1 MEVINVNNGFC
12 KFCPLLNSPSPSLSS
27 IIEAVYCIANALI
40 KTQTLGIAE
49 RERRN
54 ETLMSQNIKL
64 QKRLIKKEKK
74 EKGGR
79 KKKKNKKSTKEK
91 KKHGNESTA
100 MPSSSGLKSGSWL
113 NSPALTDRSSNGQF
127 FQSPSQSL
135 PNNHDPPSGVV
146 SLKPP
151 CPWYTVEDVKPA
163 TCSNNTRE
171 SSNDDVNH
179 QHQPVHKK
187 VLFNPHISQRPSPTC
202 RSSK

>member
-1 MEVINVNNGFC
+1 MG
-12 KFCPLLNSPSPSLSS
+12 PSLSS

-64 QKRLIKKEKK
+64 QKRLIKKERK
-74 EKGGR
+74 EKGGK

-91 KKHGNESTA
+91 KKQGNESTA

-113 NSPALTDRSSNGQF
+113 NSPALTDRSSNSQF
-127 FQSPSQSL
+127 FQSPLQSL
-135 PNNHDPPSGVV
+135 PNSQDPPSGVV
-146 SLKPP
+146 PSKPP

-163 TCSNNTRE
+163 TCSKNARD
-171 SSNDDVNH
+171 SSNDNAH
-179 QHQPVHKK
+179 NQHQP
-187 VLFNPHISQRPSPTC
+187 
-202 RSSK
+202 